1 MAESGSDQ
9 PQTVAAY
16 RGSKFSIELLLK
28 GDGSSPVGEFL
39 EALSTSDRKKVDAL
53 FNLMGEKGRITNN
66 EKFKKIEGSE
76 KIFEFKSFQVRL
88 LCFFAGSGRLV
99 ICRGLIKKKDR
110 HDKQDIQFAEECR
123 EKFTGAKK

>member
-9 PQTVAAY
+9 PKTVAVY

-39 EALSTSDRKKVDAL
+39 NSLPTSDRKKVDTL
-53 FNLMGEKGRITNN
+53 FELMGEKGRITNDQ
-66 EKFKKIEGSE
+66 KFKKLEGSN

-99 ICRGLIKKKDR
+99 VCKGLIKKRDR
-110 HDKQDIQFAEECR
+110 HDRQDIEFAESCR
-123 EKFTGAKK
+123 EKFIGA